1 LFIKETDQS
10 RGVAMNHSN
19 FIDNIFNVTRKVPS
33 TDALSDTFIKEKR
46 LIKPEMP
53 AVPYGCPS
61 LFDLK
66 HHLFVIKDESIAQHI
81 QSCWLCQNIAKRY
94 QTKRF
99 LLEKMQ
105 LLFESYVEM
114 FRGHKGW
121 THQVIAHSYA
131 FLLFVICF
139 LGVVLIQPSKDSHT
153 EYQTASI
160 FSMSLKSFNQ
170 FIKPNSHDQLIDYAK
185 QIELVNIK
193 VGNQTLSLPVIADKD
208 QIQQSMNMPI
218 DPSIQKEDILN
229 TIDLWRNVL
238 IFYSDALLKAGKIEV
253 VIQFLSEAR
262 RNNPK
267 DKCILFG
274 LGELYKMS
282 AYSYTGDEFRKR
294 HQKAIQL
301 YEYMIENHMADDDPR
316 PYHYAG
322 WSYYECKNIIKAV
335 LYYKK
340 AIEIDPNY
348 AKVHFNMAML
358 YKEHSLLFGKNALK
372 LYDASFKA
380 AKDAIQYFI
389 NKEGVRN
396 PRIPYTLAIF
406 CAVENKWDNCL
417 SWLEE
422 SLKSDPWYCF
432 RAQHEKWFV
441 PLKQLPTY
449 SNRFNTL
456 LETYYPK
463 QPKSFISIEQKN
475 YLFDVMFE

>member
-1 LFIKETDQS
+1 
-10 RGVAMNHSN
+10 MNHSN
-19 FIDNIFNVTRKVPS
+19 FIDNISNATRNAPS
-33 TDALSDTFIKEKR
+33 TDELSDTFIKEKR
-46 LIKPEMP
+46 LIKPQMP
-53 AVPYGCPS
+53 HVPYGCPS

-66 HHLFVIKDESIAQHI
+66 YHLFVIKDESIAQHI
-81 QSCWLCQNIAKRY
+81 QSCWLCTKIAKRY

-99 LLEKMQ
+99 VLEKMQ

-139 LGVVLIQPSKDSHT
+139 LGVVLIIPSQESHI
-153 EYQTASI
+153 EYQAASI
-160 FSMSLKSFNQ
+160 FSLSLKSFNQ
-170 FIKPNSHDQLIDYAK
+170 FIQPNSNDQLIDYAK
-185 QIELVNIK
+185 QIELVHIK

-208 QIQQSMNMPI
+208 QINQSMTMPI
-218 DPSIQKEDILN
+218 DPSIQKEDIIN

-238 IFYSDALLKAGKIEV
+238 IFYSDTLLKAGKIDL

-262 RNNPK
+262 LNNPN

-282 AYSYTGDEFRKR
+282 AYTYTGDEFRKR

-301 YEYMIENHMADDDPR
+301 YEYMIENHLADNDPR
-316 PYHYAG
+316 PYHYAA
-322 WSYYECKNIIKAV
+322 WSYYECKNVIKSV

-348 AKVHFNMAML
+348 AKVHFNLAML
-358 YKEHSLLFGKNALK
+358 YKEYPHLFGNDASK

-380 AKDAIQYFI
+380 AKDAIQYFV
-389 NKEGVRN
+389 NKQGVRN

-417 SWLEE
+417 NWLEE

-432 RAQHEKWFV
+432 RAKHEKWFV
-441 PLKQLPTY
+441 LLKQLPTY
-449 SNRFNTL
+449 SNLFNAL

-463 QPKSFISIEQKN
+463 APKSFISIEQKN
-475 YLFDVMFE
+475 YYFDVMSE